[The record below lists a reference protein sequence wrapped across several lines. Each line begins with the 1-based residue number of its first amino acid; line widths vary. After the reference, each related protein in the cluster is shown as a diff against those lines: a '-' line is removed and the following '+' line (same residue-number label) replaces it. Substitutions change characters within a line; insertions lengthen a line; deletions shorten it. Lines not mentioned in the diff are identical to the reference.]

1 MWDRARADLAAGSPW
16 AGRTGQI
23 SLGAGKRPGRGWSR
37 KQEEKGEKWKSSGKG
52 EARRGATGTA
62 HTVTERLRFPAPPED
77 RPRSPRGPIQAGVG
91 ARGESEPH
99 IRSILPAW

>member
-1 MWDRARADLAAGSPW
+1 MQEGQDRSALEQGK
-16 AGRTGQI
+16 GRGW
-23 SLGAGKRPGRGWSR
+23 GGWSR
-37 KQEEKGEKWKSSGKG
+37 KQEETGEKWKSSEKG
-52 EARRGATGTA
+52 EARRGATGTG